1 MGLNIWGWRE
11 GSATVIGLSE
21 GPSPKVLDL
30 RSIGIGDADEL
41 FRAVRAYGLGH
52 LASAL
57 RTHPERR
64 ELLESDVVF
73 PLPVSEIW
81 AAGVTY
87 ERSRDARRD
96 ESEGSQAMYLKVY
109 DAERPELFFKHTGR
123 RMAGPGEVMGIR
135 PDASWHVPEPEL
147 TVVLGPDG
155 EIFGFTCGN
164 DLSSRDIE
172 AANPLYL
179 PQAKI
184 FHKSASL
191 GPSVA
196 LAGTVDPRAMEIRL
210 EIRRD
215 GESAFKGA
223 ISTARMK
230 RTVEELA
237 SYAGRA
243 WPLEPWTCLMTGTGI
258 VPPDEF
264 ALQQGDEME
273 ISIDAIGTLRN
284 SVRTISLDWA
294 RLD

>member
-11 GSATVIGLSE
+11 GSGVAIGLSD
-21 GPSPKVLDL
+21 GPSPNVLDL
-30 RSIGIGDADEL
+30 RSVGITDAGEL
-41 FRAVRAYGLGH
+41 FRTVQAHGIPYLEA
-52 LASAL
+52 AL
-57 RTHPERR
+57 RSHDERR
-64 ELLESDVVF
+64 ELAAGEIVF

-96 ESEGSQAMYLKVY
+96 ESEGSEAMYLKVY
-109 DAERPELFFKHTGR
+109 EAERPELFFKHTGR
-123 RMAGPGEVMGIR
+123 RMAGHGETMGIR
-135 PDASWHVPEPEL
+135 SDAAWHVPEPEL

-196 LAGTVDPRAMEIRL
+196 LRGTIDPRALEIRL
-210 EIRRD
+210 EIRRGAD
-215 GESAFKGA
+215 AAFTGA

-237 SYAGRA
+237 AYAGRA
-243 WPLEPWTCLMTGTGI
+243 WPLEPWTCVMTGTGI
-258 VPPDEF
+258 VPPDDF
-264 ALQQGDEME
+264 ALQEGDVME
-273 ISIDAIGTLRN
+273 ISIDGIGTLRN
-284 SVRTISLDWA
+284 TVRTISTDWA
-294 RLD
+294 RID